1 MKRRIENNKNIQTM
15 EQKDI
20 DIYEILKDEEY
31 GTELYTPICGNVWH
45 SGMANDKDSAKAIW
59 TEDGAG
65 REHFFDKNGKIYKEG
80 EILLFPSKQMRD
92 WSKFFKKGDVLV
104 HRNGDVHVIFEG
116 FKDNRYTR
124 FKGKHYLW
132 KECFEDY
139 NKEVSEMI
147 TFTFRK
153 ASDDEAKT
161 YINTIEKFLGGK
173 LNRET
178 LEIEKTQPKF
188 KDGDIVSLEIR
199 YIDSEDVIVE
209 TYIVHGDY
217 NNGENL
223 NFYAGYRDNITDKV
237 IYNSFERP
245 DETSVRKELLRYA
258 TEEEKK
264 QLFSALEKEGKAWNS
279 EKKQVVGLK
288 PAFEIGKLY
297 VFNEEDE
304 DGELTIIGELIAK
317 NESEDTLTFGNQYEI
332 ENEKFVTDQAFHLR
346 ISVNKELREAT
357 ENEVEL
363 FNKHY
368 DIWKNGKEQ
377 PAFKTFDKVL
387 VRCGKGFKW
396 LPAFF
401 VRDRGEDFASRYNVL
416 PLHSGKAADFTQ
428 CIPYEGHENF
438 AFTDYDFVDLPF

>member
-1 MKRRIENNKNIQTM
+1 MKVRIENNKNIQTM

-31 GTELYTPICGNVWH
+31 GTELYTPKCGKVWH

-59 TEDGAG
+59 TEDEAG

-80 EILLFPSKQMRD
+80 EILLFPSNEMRD

-116 FKDNRYTR
+116 FKDNCYTR
-124 FKGKHYLW
+124 FNCKHYLW

-139 NKEVSEMI
+139 SKEKSEMI
-147 TFTFRK
+147 TFLFNK
-153 ASDDEAKT
+153 VSDDETQT
-161 YINTIEKFLGGK
+161 YINTLEKHFGGK

-178 LEIEKTQPKF
+178 LEIEKPHPEF
-188 KDGDIVSLEIR
+188 KDGDIVALVVRKCTHIAIFQSRQEAYIGFHAVLCQNDELLLEEPFREDVGDIELR
-199 YIDSEDVIVE
+199 LATDSE
-209 TYIVHGDY
+209 
-217 NNGENL
+217 
-223 NFYAGYRDNITDKV
+223 KQ
-237 IYNSFERP
+237 
-245 DETSVRKELLRYA
+245 
-258 TEEEKK
+258 
-264 QLFSALEKEGKAWNS
+264 QLFDALAKEGKRWDS
-279 EKKQVVGLK
+279 EKKQIVSLK

-297 VFNEEDE
+297 VFHERDE
-304 DGELTIIGELIAK
+304 DGELAIIGELIDK

-332 ENEKFVTDQAFHLR
+332 ENEKFVTDQAFDLR
-346 ISVNKELREAT
+346 ISVNTELREAT

-368 DIWKNGKEQ
+368 AIWKKEKEARKQ

-401 VRDRGEDFASRYNVL
+401 IRDRGEDFAARYNVL
-416 PLHSGKAADFTQ
+416 PLHSGKTADFTS

>member
-80 EILLFPSKQMRD
+80 EVLLFPSNEMRD

-104 HRNGDVHVIFEG
+104 SEDGCVHIIFEK
-116 FKDNRYTR
+116 FVDYTYTN
-124 FKGKHYLW
+124 FIGKHYFDGDDKLGYSYISGRYTANT
-132 KECFEDY
+132 KQ
-139 NKEVSEMI
+139 
-147 TFTFRK
+147 FRIEEGD
-153 ASDDEAKT
+153 AVQT
-161 YINTIEKFLGGK
+161 YIKTIEEKSGGK

-178 LEIEKTQPKF
+178 LEIEKPQPEFKEGDVLFVKCQGDNFIEIFKYSKKNGDLFDHASLVPRTQELDTSGKY
-188 KDGDIVSLEIR
+188 KISKESIVEIR
-199 YIDSEDVIVE
+199 
-209 TYIVHGDY
+209 
-217 NNGENL
+217 L
-223 NFYAGYRDNITDKV
+223 
-237 IYNSFERP
+237 
-245 DETSVRKELLRYA
+245 A
-258 TEEEKK
+258 TEEEKE
-264 QLFSALEKEGKAWNS
+264 QLFSALEKKGKRWDI
-279 EKKQVVGLK
+279 EKKQIVDLK

-297 VFNEEDE
+297 VFNEDDE

-332 ENEKFVTDQAFHLR
+332 ETEKFVTDQAFDLR

-368 DIWKNGKEQ
+368 AIWKKEKEEREQ

-387 VRCGKGFKW
+387 VSNGEGYNW
-396 LPAFF
+396 QPAFF
-401 VRDRGEDFASRYNVL
+401 VSDRGEGASYRYKVL
-416 PLHSGKAADFTQ
+416 LIEKGRVSDFTS
-428 CIPYEGHENF
+428 CIPYNEETKHLLRTTYEWKGGK
-438 AFTDYDFVDLPF
+438 

>member
-1 MKRRIENNKNIQTM
+1 MKVRIANNKNIQTM

-20 DIYEILKDEEY
+20 DIYEILKDIEY
-31 GTELYTPICGNVWH
+31 GTELYTSKCGRVWL
-45 SGMANDKDSAKAIW
+45 SGIANDKDIAKAIW
-59 TEDGAG
+59 TEDEAG
-65 REHFFDKNGKIYKEG
+65 REHVFNKNGKIYKEG
-80 EILLFPSKQMRD
+80 ELLLFPSKEMRD

-104 HRNGDVHVIFEG
+104 SKDREVHIIFEK
-116 FKDNRYTR
+116 FEDDAFTKFR
-124 FKGKHYLW
+124 GKHYLR
-132 KECFEDY
+132 KECYNEEVFQMETSSFE
-139 NKEVSEMI
+139 
-147 TFTFRK
+147 K
-153 ASDDEAKT
+153 ASDDDAQT
-161 YINTIEKFLGGK
+161 YINTIEKFLVSK
-173 LNRET
+173 LIRKT
-178 LEIEKTQPKF
+178 LEIEKPQPEF
-188 KDGDIVSLEIR
+188 NDGDIVVAE
-199 YIDSEDVIVE
+199 EDN
-209 TYIVHGDY
+209 YY
-217 NNGENL
+217 
-223 NFYAGYRDNITDKV
+223 DKV
-237 IYNSFERP
+237 IFIAAIKDDIVSKALINVRYEDYEVHYNEYRFGRNRS
-245 DETSVRKELLRYA
+245 LRLA
-258 TEEEKK
+258 TEEEKQ
-264 QLFSALEKEGKAWNS
+264 QLFSALAKEGKAWDAD
-279 EKKQVVGLK
+279 KKMIVNLK

-297 VFNEEDE
+297 VFKEEDE
-304 DGELTIIGELIAK
+304 DGELTIIGELIDK
-317 NESEDTLTFGNQYEI
+317 NESEDTLTFGYRYEI
-332 ENEKFVTDQAFHLR
+332 ENEKFVTDQTFDLL

>member
-1 MKRRIENNKNIQTM
+1 MK
-15 EQKDI
+15 QKDI

-31 GTELYTPICGNVWH
+31 GTELYTPICGKVWH

-59 TEDGAG
+59 TEDEDG
-65 REHFFDKNGKIYKEG
+65 REHFFDKNGKVSKEG
-80 EILLFPSKQMRD
+80 EVLLFPSKEMRD

-104 HRNGDVHVIFEG
+104 HRDGDIHVIFEG

-124 FKGKHYLW
+124 FKSKHYLW

-139 NKEVSEMI
+139 SKEQSGMV

-153 ASDDEAKT
+153 VSDDEAKT

-178 LEIEKTQPKF
+178 LEIEKPQPEFKEGNVLFVKCQDDNFIEIFKYSKKNGDLFDHASLVPRTQELDTYGKY
-188 KDGDIVSLEIR
+188 KICKESIVEIR
-199 YIDSEDVIVE
+199 
-209 TYIVHGDY
+209 
-217 NNGENL
+217 L
-223 NFYAGYRDNITDKV
+223 
-237 IYNSFERP
+237 
-245 DETSVRKELLRYA
+245 A
-258 TEEEKK
+258 TEEEKE
-264 QLFSALEKEGKAWNS
+264 QLFSALEKKGKRWDI
-279 EKKQVVGLK
+279 EKKQIVDLK

-297 VFNEEDE
+297 VFNEDDE

-332 ENEKFVTDQAFHLR
+332 ETEKFVTDQAFDLR
-346 ISVNKELREAT
+346 ISVNKELREAA

-368 DIWKNGKEQ
+368 DIWKNGKEEREQ

-387 VRCGKGFKW
+387 VRDEEENEW
-396 LPAFF
+396 IPALF
-401 VRDRGEDFASRYNVL
+401 VRDRGEGANFRYEALSIHKAERHRDSPAAS
-416 PLHSGKAADFTQ
+416 HSRAMSTSPSRQTHSRTYG
-428 CIPYEGHENF
+428 E
-438 AFTDYDFVDLPF
+438 

>member
-1 MKRRIENNKNIQTM
+1 MKARIANNKNIQTM

-31 GTELYTPICGNVWH
+31 GTELYTPKCGNVWH

-80 EILLFPSKQMRD
+80 EVLLFPSKEMRD

-104 HRNGDVHVIFEG
+104 HRDDDIRVIFEG

-139 NKEVSEMI
+139 SKEVSEMI

-153 ASDDEAKT
+153 ASDDETQT

-178 LEIEKTQPKF
+178 LEIEKAQPEF
-188 KDGDIVSLEIR
+188 KDGDIVTLVVQKCTHIAIFQSRQEAYIGFHAVLCQNDELLLEKPFREDVGDIELR
-199 YIDSEDVIVE
+199 LATDSE
-209 TYIVHGDY
+209 
-217 NNGENL
+217 
-223 NFYAGYRDNITDKV
+223 KQ
-237 IYNSFERP
+237 
-245 DETSVRKELLRYA
+245 
-258 TEEEKK
+258 
-264 QLFSALEKEGKAWNS
+264 QLFDALAKEGKRWDS
-279 EKKQVVGLK
+279 EKKQIVDLK

-297 VFNEEDE
+297 VFKEEDE
-304 DGELTIIGELIAK
+304 DGELTIIGKLIDK

-332 ENEKFVTDQAFHLR
+332 ETEKFVTDQAFDLR
-346 ISVNKELREAT
+346 ISVNTELREAT

-368 DIWKNGKEQ
+368 AIWKKEKEAKEQ
-377 PAFKTFDKVL
+377 PAFKVFYKVL
-387 VRCGKGFKW
+387 VRNGKRFKW
-396 LPAFF
+396 QPAFF
-401 VRDRGEDFASRYNVL
+401 VRDRGEEAIYRYKVL
-416 PLHSGKAADFTQ
+416 LIEKGKVGDFTS
-428 CIPYEGHENF
+428 CIPYEGHENI
-438 AFTDYDFVDLPF
+438 AFTDYDIENLPF

>member
-1 MKRRIENNKNIQTM
+1 M

-20 DIYEILKDEEY
+20 NIYEILKGVEY
-31 GTELYTPICGNVWH
+31 GTELYTPMCGNVVFTCLP
-45 SGMANDKDSAKAIW
+45 SNNETIRTEKDLGIY
-59 TEDGAG
+59 
-65 REHFFDKNGKIYKEG
+65 RFDKNGRWMEG
-80 EILLFPSKQMRD
+80 GEVMLFPSNEMRD
-92 WSKFFKKGDVLV
+92 WSKFFKKGDVLICYE
-104 HRNGDVHVIFEG
+104 GKKPYYTIFDG
-116 FKDNRYTR
+116 FESNTYRA
-124 FKGKHYLW
+124 FKGKFAYD
-132 KECFEDY
+132 CCEDKWY
-139 NKEVSEMI
+139 QNEGNLSTNTFHKLNREDSEI
-147 TFTFRK
+147 YVTK
-153 ASDDEAKT
+153 
-161 YINTIEKFLGGK
+161 IEERFGGK

-178 LEIEKTQPKF
+178 LEIEKPQPEF
-188 KDGDIVSLEIR
+188 KDGDIVMSDSGTIVLVRGISLTRKIYYHAYMRNE
-199 YIDSEDVIVE
+199 YIYINQVEGEFFSRVSRIKRFATDSE
-209 TYIVHGDY
+209 
-217 NNGENL
+217 
-223 NFYAGYRDNITDKV
+223 KQ
-237 IYNSFERP
+237 
-245 DETSVRKELLRYA
+245 
-258 TEEEKK
+258 
-264 QLFSALEKEGKAWNS
+264 QLFDALAKEGKRWDS
-279 EKKQVVGLK
+279 EHKMVVDLK

-297 VFNEEDE
+297 VFREEDE
-304 DGELTIIGELIAK
+304 DGELTIIGELIDK

-332 ENEKFVTDQAFHLR
+332 ENEKFVTDQTFDLR
-346 ISVNKELREAT
+346 ISFNKKLREAT